1 MDTNMQRESMEY
13 DVVIV
18 GAGPAGL
25 ANAIKLKQLNPEL
38 NVCIVEKASEV
49 GGHIL
54 SGNVFET
61 KALDELL
68 PDWKNMDGCPIKTK
82 VVKEK
87 FLFLLSDKMS
97 FSWPAWLLPPV
108 QHNKGN
114 YIISLAN
121 LCRWLGQTAENLGVE
136 IYPGFAASE
145 VLFNDDNSVK
155 GIATNDMGID
165 INGEKKDTYEPGI
178 ELHAKVTV
186 FAEGCRG
193 HLGKQL
199 IKNYELDKESDP
211 QQYGIGL
218 KEIWEVPDENHDEG
232 LVLHSAGWPL
242 DNNTYGGSFVYHAAN
257 NQIYMGY
264 VVGLDYKNPYL
275 SPFEEFQRF
284 KTHPSIKKMIEGGK
298 RISYGARALIEGGV
312 QSLPKMFMPGA
323 LLIGCNAGTL
333 NMPKIKGSHTAMK
346 SGIIG
351 AEAIDEYF
359 RDNLSSLDNFE
370 NKFTNSWA
378 YKELHAAR
386 NVKPFITKFGL
397 LIGTILTGIDQ
408 ILFRGKLPFTL
419 NHAHADHETLMP
431 ANKCK
436 KIEYPKPDGKIT
448 FDRASSVFLTGTY
461 HAENQPVHLVLEDKN
476 LPIEYTLE
484 KFDEPAQRYCPAG
497 VYEVHKDDDGG
508 NPKFVIN
515 SQNCIH
521 CKTCDIKEPS
531 QNINWITP
539 EGSGGPKYS
548 NM

>member
-1 MDTNMQRESMEY
+1 MQRESMEY

-199 IKNYELDKESDP
+199 IKKYELDKESDP

-359 RDNLSSLDNFE
+359 RENLSSLDNFE

-476 LPIEYTLE
+476 LPIDYTLE